1 MLASSNAG
9 IFHKESYSTYTWT
22 IGDLLIMGYNY
33 PIKWPCSHH
42 WTIFKVLREDS
53 PLYNEQEML
62 LGQMEIHFLCYWMGT
77 IAIKEWLRSI
87 LELMSYNWRFYINFS
102 KRIAKFK
109 KLLKDVQKDNGIALI
124 GRVSE
129 SLRESEA
136 DDDWWTLI
144 VLAKSH

>member
-1 MLASSNAG
+1 
-9 IFHKESYSTYTWT
+9 
-22 IGDLLIMGYNY
+22 
-33 PIKWPCSHH
+33 
-42 WTIFKVLREDS
+42 
-53 PLYNEQEML
+53 
-62 LGQMEIHFLCYWMGT
+62 MEIQFLWYWTGT

-87 LELMSYNWRFYINFS
+87 LELMNYNWRFYINFS

-109 KLLKDVQKDNGIALI
+109 KLLKDVQKDNGTALI